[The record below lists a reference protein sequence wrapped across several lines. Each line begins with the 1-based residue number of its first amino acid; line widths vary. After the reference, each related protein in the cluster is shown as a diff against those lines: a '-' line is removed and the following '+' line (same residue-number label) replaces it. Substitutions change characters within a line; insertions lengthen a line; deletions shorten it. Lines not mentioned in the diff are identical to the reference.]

1 MIDSQI
7 EKAVKDL
14 ISTFLDAGKISLELR
29 KKGLIKEIK
38 PDNTPV
44 SNGDLEVNKIIS
56 KKIKELTPNIPLISE
71 ETSENKSIKNL
82 ENFWLIDPIDG
93 TYDYINNLDEF
104 TLNAGLIINKKPVAG
119 LIYAPAKDRMFY
131 SYGKKIGRASCRE
144 RV

>member
-71 ETSENKSIKNL
+71 
-82 ENFWLIDPIDG
+82 
-93 TYDYINNLDEF
+93 
-104 TLNAGLIINKKPVAG
+104 
-119 LIYAPAKDRMFY
+119 
-131 SYGKKIGRASCRE
+131 
-144 RV
+144 